1 MAKPRFARHRTAMK
15 RQDMSRPMRLA
26 IEAELIPPESSVF
39 DYGCGLGADIAGL
52 TGLGIEVDGWDPV
65 HRPDAERKTADLVNL
80 GYVINVIED
89 PLERADVVR
98 KAWKLARR
106 VLVVSG
112 RLESDSRL
120 NSEETYGD
128 GVVTKLGTFQKLYD
142 QNELREWITQTIGDA
157 PIAAAPGVF
166 LVFGDEEF
174 KQSYLARRYRFRRSA
189 PKVRKSDL
197 LFEEHRAL
205 LETLMGFVADRGRLP
220 ADFEL
225 STSGDLK
232 TEFGS
237 LKRAFAVVRRVTGT
251 DQWDQIRIERYQEL
265 LTYFAM
271 DRFGGRPRYSD
282 LPEDLRLDVKDYFS
296 SYRQATDLADRL
308 LFAAGDLQKVDAAMR
323 ESEVGKLTGNALYIH
338 IDAMHRLSPILR
350 VYEAC
355 ARNYLGVVE
364 DANIIKFHRQKS
376 GVSYLSYPGF
386 DRDPHPALVESTKA
400 DLQGLDF
407 KYRNYQDRDNPPVL
421 HRKEEFIDS
430 ADGRFEKF
438 ARLTKQEEKWG
449 LFEDSST
456 IGTREGWNAVLE
468 AKGVILRGHRVVRR
482 VSPK

>member
-26 IEAELIPPESSVF
+26 LEAELIPPESSVF

-52 TGLGIEVDGWDPV
+52 TKLGIRVGGWDPV
-65 HRPDAERKTADLVNL
+65 HRPDGDRKPADLVNL

-112 RLESDSRL
+112 RLESESRL

-174 KQSYLARRYRFRRSA
+174 KQSYLARRYRYRRSA
-189 PKVRKSDL
+189 PKIRKSDL
-197 LFEEHRAL
+197 LYEEHRDL
-205 LETLMGFVADRGRLP
+205 LDTLIGFVADRGRMP
-220 ADFEL
+220 SKPEL
-225 STSGDLK
+225 STTDELK
-232 TEFGS
+232 RVFGS
-237 LKRAFAVVRRVTGT
+237 VKRAFAVVRRVTGT
-251 DQWDQIRIERYQEL
+251 DQWDRIRVERYQEL

-271 DRFGGRPRYSD
+271 DRFGGRPRFSD
-282 LPEDLRLDVKDYFS
+282 LPDDLRIDVKDYFS

-308 LFAAGDLQKVDAAMR
+308 LFTAGNREKVDAAMR
-323 ESEVGKLTGNALYIH
+323 ESEVGKLTGNALYLH
-338 IDAMHRLSPILR
+338 VDAMHRLSPILR

-364 DANIIKFHRQKS
+364 DANIVKLHRQKS
-376 GVSYLSYPGF
+376 GVSYLSYPDF
-386 DRDPHPALVESTKA
+386 DRNPHPPLVESTKA

-407 KYRNYQDRDNPPVL
+407 RYRDYRDRDNPPIL
-421 HRKEEFIDS
+421 HRKEEFIEPDDERY
-430 ADGRFEKF
+430 AKF
-438 ARLTKQEEKWG
+438 SRLTQQEERKG
-449 LFEDSST
+449 LYENTSV
-456 IGTREGWNAVLE
+456 IGTRDGWNSVLE
-468 AKGVILRGHRVVRR
+468 AKDVILRGHRLVRSR
-482 VSPK
+482 TSK